1 MGAKVQWIK
10 LSTDVFDNR
19 KVKQIEAMPEGDAIL
34 VIWFKL
40 LVLAGKINDNGMV
53 YFAEDIPYTDDM
65 LSVEFG
71 RPIQTVR
78 MAINTFVR
86 FGMIEVTDD
95 VFRLSGWEKYQ
106 NIDGLEKIRKQ
117 NRERQK
123 RYYDRKHGKLS
134 GEQAKPLPEPEKEK
148 PINPMQ
154 RLFEGFDITEA
165 QVELLVKKL
174 KECTSHLTC
183 CDKEM
188 DYWRLYDEMSDL
200 ITLAK
205 ERSAKE
211 PINDMYAWM
220 KAVIATTDFHRS
232 GPDFMRDMK

>member
-1 MGAKVQWIK
+1 MGKVQWIK
-10 LSTDVFDNR
+10 LSTDVFDNK

-53 YFAEDIPYTDDM
+53 YFTEDIPYTEDM

-71 RPIQTVR
+71 KPIQTVR
-78 MAINTFVR
+78 LAINTFVR

-95 VFRLSGWEKYQ
+95 VFKLSGWEKYQ
-106 NIDGLEKIRKQ
+106 NVDGLERIREQ
-117 NRERQK
+117 NRERKRRQRERQK
-123 RYYDRKHGKLS
+123 ALP
-134 GEQAKPLPEPEKEK
+134 KPKEEK

-165 QVELLVKKL
+165 QVELLIKKL
-174 KECTSHLTC
+174 KECTSHMTC

-200 ITLAK
+200 VTLAK
-205 ERSAKE
+205 ERAAKE
-211 PINDMYAWM
+211 PIRDLYAWM
-220 KAVIATTDFHRS
+220 KSVIATTDFHRAE
-232 GPDFMRDMK
+232 PDFMRDSK